1 MLEVD
6 GSAGGGQL
14 VRTAVTLSMVTG
26 EAVEIADVRGDR
38 PTPGLK
44 AQHRAVVE
52 TAADVCDAD
61 VSGVETGSDTVTFD
75 PGRPTGGRYE
85 ADIGTAGSVTLL
97 FDTFLPLAARL
108 DEPLT
113 LTATGG
119 TDVKWS
125 PPLSYY
131 RQVKLPLLRRFGL
144 AAAVESR
151 RTGFYP
157 AGGGRATL
165 RLWPSS
171 LSPVE
176 LSAPSA
182 VTGARVYST
191 AATDLADSNVA
202 ERQADAAVD
211 GLANL
216 GVEVVERR
224 VSYVDS
230 ASPGSV
236 VVVRVDCAETVAG
249 FDAFGAPEKRAE
261 ALGNEAVEGVRPF
274 VRDDAAV
281 DEYAA
286 DQLLVFL
293 ALVGGSVRIP
303 RVTDH
308 VSASLGLLETFDRG
322 LTLDESASA
331 PLVGADRSD

>member
-125 PPLSYY
+125 
-131 RQVKLPLLRRFGL
+131 
-144 AAAVESR
+144 AVESR